1 MATRTYEIKGK
12 YTDGTDYT
20 AGTFTVSDGTN
31 GTNGTNGK
39 NAITYL
45 LTIETEQPV
54 QGAQKTL
61 LLENFS
67 SQELEFNDT
76 FFSVCKYD
84 TDKSYIGIWAVQ
96 SVVESN
102 VTCVLISFIITTG
115 ATGQKGADGTN
126 GTNGKDG
133 ADGVGFYYTTDASTG
148 TSGIS
153 TLLSQIMPSG
163 IKVDDFLVNAN
174 GKVCQVTEISGT
186 NVSAQ
191 YRTSIKGATGATG
204 APGATG
210 KGIVS
215 VQVVEV

>member
-39 NAITYL
+39 SALVYPNVIQTDAPTVGAMKVLVSTDFNRTPVINDEFIGVCQY
-45 LTIETEQPV
+45 ETNKSFIAVWRV
-54 QGAQKTL
+54 QLVSG
-61 LLENFS
+61 E
-67 SQELEFNDT
+67 
-76 FFSVCKYD
+76 
-84 TDKSYIGIWAVQ
+84 
-96 SVVESN
+96 N
-102 VTCVLISFIITTG
+102 VTCNIVNYVITTG

-133 ADGVGFYYTTDASTG
+133 VGFYYTTDTTTG
-148 TSGIS
+148 TTPIS
-153 TLLSQIMPSG
+153 TLLSNIMPSG

-174 GKVCQVTEISGT
+174 GKVCQVTSIQG
-186 NVSAQ
+186 NAVSTG
-191 YRTSIKGATGATG
+191 YRTSIKGATGAAG
-204 APGATG
+204 SPGATG
-210 KGIVS
+210 KGIAS

>member
-39 NAITYL
+39 GAITYL

-61 LLENFS
+61 PLGNFS

-76 FFSVCKYD
+76 FFSICQYD
-84 TDKSYIGIWAVQ
+84 TDKSYIGIWGVQ

-102 VTCVLISFIITTG
+102 VNCVLFSFIITTG

-133 ADGVGFYYTTDASTG
+133 VGFYYTTDTTTG
-148 TSGIS
+148 TTPIS
-153 TLLSQIMPSG
+153 TLLSNIMPSG

-174 GKVCQVTEISGT
+174 GKVCQVTSIQGNTVLTE
-186 NVSAQ
+186 
-191 YRTSIKGATGATG
+191 YRTSIKGATGAAG
-204 APGATG
+204 SPGATG
-210 KGIVS
+210 KGIAS

>member
-39 NAITYL
+39 DAITYL
-45 LTIETEQPV
+45 LTIETEQPF

-61 LLENFS
+61 PLGNFS

-76 FFSVCKYD
+76 FFSICQYD
-84 TDKSYIGIWAVQ
+84 TDKSYIGIWGVQ

-102 VTCVLISFIITTG
+102 VTCVLFSFIITTG
-115 ATGQKGADGTN
+115 ATGQKGADG
-126 GTNGKDG
+126 KDG
-133 ADGVGFYYTTDASTG
+133 ADGVGFYYTTDA
-148 TSGIS
+148 TSGTTDIS
-153 TLLSQIMPSG
+153 TLLSNIMPTG
-163 IKVDDFLVNAN
+163 VKIGDFLVNAQ
-174 GKVCQVTEISGT
+174 GKVAQVTTINGNT
-186 NVSAQ
+186 VTAG

-204 APGATG
+204 SPGATG
-210 KGIVS
+210 KGIAS

>member
-39 NAITYL
+39 DALVYPNVIQTGAPTVGAMKVLVSTDFNRTPVINDEFIGVCQY
-45 LTIETEQPV
+45 ETNKSFIAVWRV
-54 QGAQKTL
+54 QL
-61 LLENFS
+61 VSE
-67 SQELEFNDT
+67 E
-76 FFSVCKYD
+76 
-84 TDKSYIGIWAVQ
+84 
-96 SVVESN
+96 N
-102 VTCVLISFIITTG
+102 VTCNIVNYVITTG
-115 ATGQKGADGTN
+115 ATGQKGADGTK
-126 GTNGKDG
+126 GTNGK
-133 ADGVGFYYTTDASTG
+133 DGVGFYYTTDASTG

-153 TLLSQIMPSG
+153 TLLSNIMPSG

-204 APGATG
+204 SPGATG
-210 KGIVS
+210 KGHAS

>member
-39 NAITYL
+39 SALVYLNVIQTNAPTVGAMKVLVSTDFNRTPVINDEFIGVCQY
-45 LTIETEQPV
+45 ETNKSFIAVWRV
-54 QGAQKTL
+54 QLVSG
-61 LLENFS
+61 E
-67 SQELEFNDT
+67 
-76 FFSVCKYD
+76 
-84 TDKSYIGIWAVQ
+84 
-96 SVVESN
+96 N
-102 VTCVLISFIITTG
+102 VTCNIVNYVITTG

-153 TLLSQIMPSG
+153 TLLSNIMPSG

-204 APGATG
+204 SPGATG
-210 KGIVS
+210 KGIAS

>member
-39 NAITYL
+39 DALVYKTVLNAVAGAPVVDATLNLVEGNFNRTPVAGETVMVIYKATAAGNRTFIVLADMIDTSSATITS
-45 LTIETEQPV
+45 
-54 QGAQKTL
+54 
-61 LLENFS
+61 F
-67 SQELEFNDT
+67 
-76 FFSVCKYD
+76 
-84 TDKSYIGIWAVQ
+84 
-96 SVVESN
+96 VE
-102 VTCVLISFIITTG
+102 TTG
-115 ATGQKGADGTN
+115 KTGAAGADGTN

-133 ADGVGFYYTTDASTG
+133 VGFYYTTDTTTG
-148 TSGIS
+148 TTPIS
-153 TLLSQIMPSG
+153 TLLSNIMPSG

-174 GKVCQVTEISGT
+174 GKVCQVTSIQGNT
-186 NVSAQ
+186 VSTG

-204 APGATG
+204 STGATG
-210 KGIVS
+210 KGIAS

>member
-39 NAITYL
+39 GVITYL
-45 LTIETEQPV
+45 LTIETEQPF

-61 LLENFS
+61 PLGNFS
-67 SQELEFNDT
+67 SQKLEFNDT
-76 FFSVCKYD
+76 FFSICQYD
-84 TDKSYIGIWAVQ
+84 TDKSYIGIWGVQ

-102 VTCVLISFIITTG
+102 VTCVLFSFIITTG

-133 ADGVGFYYTTDASTG
+133 VGFYYTTDTTTG
-148 TSGIS
+148 TTPIS
-153 TLLSQIMPSG
+153 TLLSNIMPSG

-174 GKVCQVTEISGT
+174 GKVCQVTSIQGNT
-186 NVSAQ
+186 VSTG
-191 YRTSIKGATGATG
+191 YRTSIKGATGAAG
-204 APGATG
+204 SPGATG
-210 KGIVS
+210 KGIAS

>member
-1 MATRTYEIKGK
+1 MATKTYEIKGK

-39 NAITYL
+39 DALVYKTVLNAVAGAPVIGATLNLVEGNFNRTPVARETVMVIYKATAAENRTFIVLADMIDTKSATITS
-45 LTIETEQPV
+45 
-54 QGAQKTL
+54 
-61 LLENFS
+61 F
-67 SQELEFNDT
+67 
-76 FFSVCKYD
+76 
-84 TDKSYIGIWAVQ
+84 
-96 SVVESN
+96 VE
-102 VTCVLISFIITTG
+102 TTG
-115 ATGQKGADGTN
+115 KTGAA
-126 GTNGKDG
+126 GTNGKNGNDG
-133 ADGVGFYYTTDASTG
+133 GGFYYTTDASTG

-204 APGATG
+204 APGTTG
-210 KGIVS
+210 KGIAS

>member
-39 NAITYL
+39 DALVYPNVIQTDAPTVGAMKVLVSTDFNRTPVIKDEF
-45 LTIETEQPV
+45 IGVCQHETNKSFIAVWRV
-54 QGAQKTL
+54 QLVSG
-61 LLENFS
+61 E
-67 SQELEFNDT
+67 
-76 FFSVCKYD
+76 
-84 TDKSYIGIWAVQ
+84 
-96 SVVESN
+96 N
-102 VTCVLISFIITTG
+102 VTCNIVNYVITTG

-126 GTNGKDG
+126 GKNGKDG

-153 TLLSQIMPSG
+153 TLLSNIMPSG

-204 APGATG
+204 SPGATG
-210 KGIVS
+210 KGIAS

>member
-39 NAITYL
+39 GALVYPNVIQTNAPTVGAMKVLVSTDFNRTPVINDEFIGVCQY
-45 LTIETEQPV
+45 ETNKSFIAVWRV
-54 QGAQKTL
+54 QLVSG
-61 LLENFS
+61 E
-67 SQELEFNDT
+67 
-76 FFSVCKYD
+76 
-84 TDKSYIGIWAVQ
+84 
-96 SVVESN
+96 N
-102 VTCVLISFIITTG
+102 VTCNIVNYVITTG

-133 ADGVGFYYTTDASTG
+133 VGFYYTTDTTTG
-148 TSGIS
+148 TTPIS
-153 TLLSQIMPSG
+153 TLLSNIMPSG

-174 GKVCQVTEISGT
+174 GKVCQVTSIQGNT
-186 NVSAQ
+186 VSTG
-191 YRTSIKGATGATG
+191 YRTSIKGATGAAG
-204 APGATG
+204 SPGATG
-210 KGIVS
+210 KGIAS